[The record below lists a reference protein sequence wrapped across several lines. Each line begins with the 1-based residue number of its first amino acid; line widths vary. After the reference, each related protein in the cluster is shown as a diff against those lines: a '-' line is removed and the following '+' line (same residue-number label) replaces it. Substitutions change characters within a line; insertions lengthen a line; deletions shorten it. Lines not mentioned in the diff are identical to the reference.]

1 MIQTF
6 ANAETEVFF
15 ASGKSR
21 RLPSEILKRAVM
33 RLAQLD
39 AALRVEDLRMPPSNQ
54 LEKLSGDRDG
64 QWSIRINGQWRVCFR
79 FDSGDAFEVEIV
91 DYH

>member
-6 ANAETEVFF
+6 ANKETAAVFVGLF
-15 ASGKSR
+15 VKRMPAVIMVRAKL
-21 RLPSEILKRAVM
+21 RLDQINSAT
-33 RLAQLD
+33 
-39 AALRVEDLRMPPSNQ
+39 RVEDLRLPPSNH
-54 LEKLSGDRDG
+54 LEKLSGDREG

-79 FDSGDAFEVEIV
+79 FEGSHAYDVEII